1 MVVRSGLEFL
11 SVESLKMS
19 KLVKFTKLR
28 STTDHTFWA
37 KFAELK
43 IDKFKLDEK
52 AVINVWGSYSL
63 QSSNE
68 DNTNPLVLDFT
79 SFNED
84 IKTVSHNSSIICCGK
99 MINTNTYEAF
109 RQTNPGTFIDTLGKA
124 VMDSIL
130 DGSSLQMPW
139 KLSLFIVLAYSD
151 LKKYR
156 FHYWFAHPTLLKLPE
171 IYYEEPPK
179 SINVEFTVTQVED
192 LCKGFL
198 QLDSGS
204 KNYFTILISSENN
217 MSIVDLA
224 TGVNIIKMYK
234 SNEKELQECK
244 DIYFGFYDPCTSPEP
259 GWPLRNL
266 LCLLFWH
273 CPTYC
278 FTRTIK
284 VISIRGN
291 KAQKSIVF
299 KLKVQEHENNKII
312 RDNLFESQLV
322 GWENNANGKLG
333 PNIADL
339 SDTMDPAR
347 LSDRAINLNLKLMK
361 WRLVPNLDLEKVSN
375 LRCLLL
381 GAGTLGCSVARVLL
395 GWGVN
400 NITFV
405 DSSNVSHSNTVR
417 QSLYCHQDAVEH
429 KYKAYAAR
437 DALLNI
443 RPNINAEG
451 VVLHIPM
458 PGHVVGKSMME
469 SMKQSLKK
477 LEELIQN
484 TDVVFFLLDSREAR
498 WLPTVLCA
506 AMNKIAI
513 NAALGFDSFTVQR
526 HGTRN
531 SSIPSSPDLDIKN
544 PSGSDLGCYFCND
557 VTQPGNSQTDRTL
570 DQQCTVSRP
579 GLSQIAAGLAVEL
592 LIALLQHPQ
601 SIEAG
606 ALMGNNRDNM
616 SSHDTELVGLLGGV
630 PHTIRGSLWNYDMQL
645 TITHRF
651 TSCTACSVPIITEY
665 KNRGLSFVL
674 DACNIPNYLE
684 KLSGLEEILKRP
696 DLDELCYTL
705 DNLSDGEDDN
715 GEQLNVIS

>member
-1 MVVRSGLEFL
+1 
-11 SVESLKMS
+11 
-19 KLVKFTKLR
+19 
-28 STTDHTFWA
+28 
-37 KFAELK
+37 
-43 IDKFKLDEK
+43 
-52 AVINVWGSYSL
+52 
-63 QSSNE
+63 
-68 DNTNPLVLDFT
+68 
-79 SFNED
+79 
-84 IKTVSHNSSIICCGK
+84 

-109 RQTNPGTFIDTLGKA
+109 RQTNPGTFINTLGKDIL
-124 VMDSIL
+124 DSIV

-139 KLSLFIVLAYSD
+139 KLSLFLVLAYSD

-156 FHYWFAHPTLLKLPE
+156 FHYWFAHPTPLKLPE
-171 IYYEEPPK
+171 IYYEESPK
-179 SINVEFTVTQVED
+179 SINEEFVITHVED

-198 QLDSGS
+198 QLDGRS
-204 KNYFTILISSENN
+204 KNYFAVLISHKNN
-217 MSIVDLA
+217 LSIVNLA
-224 TGVNIIKMYK
+224 TGVNIIETHKFYEDK
-234 SNEKELQECK
+234 PQEYSE
-244 DIYFGFYDPCTSPEP
+244 IYFAFYDPSTNSEP

-273 CPTYC
+273 CSMYC
-278 FTRTIK
+278 FTKTIK

-299 KLKVQEHENNKII
+299 KLKVQEYENIK
-312 RDNLFESQLV
+312 RLKSTLFKNQLV
-322 GWENNANGKLG
+322 GWENNANDKLG

-339 SDTMDPAR
+339 SDTMDPAK

-361 WRLVPNLDLEKVSN
+361 WRLVPNLDLEKISN

-381 GAGTLGCSVARVLL
+381 GAGTLGCSVARVLI

-405 DSSNVSHSNTVR
+405 DNSNVSHSNTVR
-417 QSLYCHQDAVEH
+417 QSLYSHQDAVEH

-443 RPNINAEG
+443 RPSMNAEG
-451 VVLHIPM
+451 VILHVPM

-469 SMKQSLKK
+469 STKQALEK
-477 LEELIQN
+477 LEELIEK

-531 SSIPSSPDLDIKN
+531 SSILSSPDIDVKN
-544 PSGSDLGCYFCND
+544 PLGSDLGCYFCND

-606 ALMGNNRDNM
+606 ALMGNNRDNIN
-616 SSHDTELVGLLGGV
+616 SNNTELVGLLGGV

-651 TSCTACSVPIITEY
+651 TSCTACSVPVITEY

-684 KLSGLEEILKRP
+684 KLSGLEEILKRS
-696 DLDELCYTL
+696 DLDELCYAL
-705 DNLSDGEDDN
+705 DNLSDNDDDN
-715 GEQLNVIS
+715 NDELSVIP